1 MVHLPSE
8 RLLKSRQISKFKGS
22 LVYRVISRT
31 ARAIQGD
38 PLPIKQNKTKQN
50 KTKQNKTK
58 QKQKQKQKTKTKNK
72 KDHSAIQNED
82 IGFVFFCLF
91 VFFQENIWN

>member
-1 MVHLPSE
+1 MIEV
-8 RLLKSRQISKFKGS
+8 LKKETNKS
-22 LVYRVISRT
+22 LKEIQEN
-31 ARAIQGD
+31 AIKWVKETNKTVED
-38 PLPIKQNKTKQN
+38 LDVEIEEKQNKTKQQ
-50 KTKQNKTK
+50 KQNKTK
-58 QKQKQKQKTKTKNK
+58 QK